1 VRGREKAR
9 SSPYVILREEFD
21 DWAILFDPDTGEA
34 FCLNPVGVHVWKLLD
49 GEHSVDEMVAAV
61 RRDAREVPQ
70 EAREHLIAFLQEL
83 IEHGLA
89 GYVIEQPHDI
99 KGRTRT
105 RPNRLTKDVSGGTQ
119 ASGQRGGGLLPYE
132 QPRLETFGTH
142 SRAYGGNCA
151 SGSNQISG
159 PARPG
164 LVLAALPVVSS
175 TMAARP
181 ASLQPRAAMAA
192 TILGPA
198 TLALEARNGESR
210 PSEIDALA
218 TQTEAGNPSGWHVAT
233 DGERYVLSS

>member
-99 KGRTRT
+99 KGPTRT

-159 PARPG
+159 
-164 LVLAALPVVSS
+164 SCS
-175 TMAARP
+175 TGT
-181 ASLQPRAAMAA
+181 RAGCSTGGFVNYGCQTGIAA
-192 TILGPA
+192 TACGNGATVLGPA